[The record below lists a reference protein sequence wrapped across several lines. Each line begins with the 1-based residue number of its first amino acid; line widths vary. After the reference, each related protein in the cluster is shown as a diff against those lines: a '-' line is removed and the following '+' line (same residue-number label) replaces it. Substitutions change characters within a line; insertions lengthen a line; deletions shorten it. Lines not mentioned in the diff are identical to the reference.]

1 MQDFLRVTGLVIGA
15 FPQGEYDRRIV
26 LLTREKGKIT
36 AFVKGGRR
44 QGNRFLGTT
53 DMFCFGSFDLFV
65 GRNSYTVQNVEISNY
80 FEYFR
85 DNLEAAFYGMY
96 FLELADY
103 YTREDN
109 DEAMVLLLTYRALQ
123 GLKSDTLDN
132 DFVRRVFET
141 KLFVI
146 EGELIPYDRMD
157 ISDTLKEFIDI
168 ITDASIQDL
177 YRVGLSDNYLE
188 EFRKYSDYQR
198 KHLVDKKLNSLEML
212 NMMNN

>member
-26 LLTREKGKIT
+26 ILTREKGKIT

-53 DMFCFGSFDLFV
+53 DMFCFGTFDLFV
-65 GRNSYTVQNVEISNY
+65 GKNSYTVQNVEITNY

-103 YTREDN
+103 YTRENN

-123 GLKSDTLDN
+123 GLKSENLNN
-132 DFVRRVFET
+132 DFVRRVFEI

-146 EGELIPYDRMD
+146 EGELIPSERIDM
-157 ISDTLKEFIDI
+157 SDTLKEFIDI
-168 ITDASIQDL
+168 ITDSSIQDL
-177 YRVGLSDNYLE
+177 YTVGLSDSFYD
-188 EFRKYSDYQR
+188 EFTRYCDYQCR
-198 KHLVDKKLNSLEML
+198 HLVDKKLNSLDML
-212 NMMNN
+212 NIMNK

>member
-53 DMFCFGSFDLFV
+53 DMFCFGTFELFV

-103 YTREDN
+103 YTRENN

-123 GLKSDTLDN
+123 GLKSDNLDN
-132 DFVRRVFET
+132 DFVRRVFEI

-146 EGELIPYDRMD
+146 EGELISSERMD
-157 ISDTLKEFIDI
+157 ISDTLKEFINI
-168 ITDASIQDL
+168 IVDASIQDL
-177 YRVGLSDNYLE
+177 YKVGLSEVYME
-188 EFRKYSDYQR
+188 ELRIYSDYQLR
-198 KHLVDKKLNSLEML
+198 HLVDKKLNSLEML
-212 NMMNN
+212 NMMNR